1 VSSINPRQTIR
12 GHTERVGR
20 VAHLPCGQRIIT
32 HSTDG
37 SLRIWNIKSGV
48 QIGGEWR
55 DDGDEAEVR
64 TAASSPNGESIAV
77 GSSDGILRVWDV
89 GTGNVIAKWIGYMD
103 HVGSVCWG
111 ADGEHVA
118 SGCEDG
124 MVVYSPNTTTIA
136 TGGGND
142 ESGVL
147 RQASCSSSSTQSK
160 TKFPISEEISR
171 SFQLGMDLGS
181 KEAYLRSVQWLN
193 YYIRHRHMASESHPQ
208 ECPTST
214 LRSGFHL

>member
-1 VSSINPRQTIR
+1 MMR

-37 SLRIWNIKSGV
+37 SLKIWNIKSGV

-64 TAASSPNGESIAV
+64 TAASSPNRESIAV

-89 GTGNVIAKWIGYMD
+89 GTGNVIAKWTGYMD

-124 MVVYSPNTTTIA
+124 MVRVWDAESDARSRSRLDPGLLHVNVVVYSPNTTTIA

-160 TKFPISEEISR
+160 
-171 SFQLGMDLGS
+171 MDILTPNEVRVRG
-181 KEAYLRSVQWLN
+181 
-193 YYIRHRHMASESHPQ
+193 
-208 ECPTST
+208 
-214 LRSGFHL
+214 

>member
-1 VSSINPRQTIR
+1 
-12 GHTERVGR
+12 
-20 VAHLPCGQRIIT
+20 
-32 HSTDG
+32 
-37 SLRIWNIKSGV
+37 
-48 QIGGEWR
+48 
-55 DDGDEAEVR
+55 VR

-89 GTGNVIAKWIGYMD
+89 GTGNVIAKWTGYMD

-124 MVVYSPNTTTIA
+124 MVRVWDAESDARSRSRLDPGLLHVNVVVYSPNTTTIA

-160 TKFPISEEISR
+160 AKFRRKFTQFSAWHGPRIKKSLSPERTMARLRYSTPPHGIRESSSR
-171 SFQLGMDLGS
+171 MSNLHAAVRLSFVSSMLS
-181 KEAYLRSVQWLN
+181 S
-193 YYIRHRHMASESHPQ
+193 
-208 ECPTST
+208 
-214 LRSGFHL
+214 